1 MVFGMIS
8 DKCNAFSF
16 SISSFYF
23 FVFYKE
29 SSLYVILIL
38 CKEHSLHKARKTTLN
53 HFSKKK
59 MQVVVPWLRH
69 KEAEC
74 KS

>member
-23 FVFYKE
+23 FRFLQGISFVCNFNAMQ
-29 SSLYVILIL
+29 
-38 CKEHSLHKARKTTLN
+38 EHSLHKARKTTLN